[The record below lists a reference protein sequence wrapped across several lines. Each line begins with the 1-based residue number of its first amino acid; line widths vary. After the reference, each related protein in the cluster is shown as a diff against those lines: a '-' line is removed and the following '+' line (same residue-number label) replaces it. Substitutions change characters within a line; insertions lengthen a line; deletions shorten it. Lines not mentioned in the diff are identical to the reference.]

1 MSFRLECNAYGKSH
15 LRQWRRQIIA
25 VKPYFFCGFC
35 IVKISTLPLYCKGQS
50 TPPTHSESKNETRII
65 PFILLRLSELSKKFQ
80 MTQEEIATN
89 LEVTLKPEYIV
100 GLSILATVGL
110 VTMWWMFWRY
120 VSKSN
125 ENIFDIIKSPATFK
139 IITVMGVVAATV
151 VLSLAGR
158 LEGNITGAI
167 LSGIVGYVLGQLSL
181 KKEEENKGKN

>member
-1 MSFRLECNAYGKSH
+1 
-15 LRQWRRQIIA
+15 
-25 VKPYFFCGFC
+25 
-35 IVKISTLPLYCKGQS
+35 
-50 TPPTHSESKNETRII
+50 
-65 PFILLRLSELSKKFQ
+65 